1 MSRYS
6 PLSSDAVSSQLQPV
20 SGLRCAR
27 HRAET
32 GLAGFGGFDMLSWL
46 RSQVR
51 ILEHWREELARSP
64 DIDLDA
70 VVSVERHYQWL
81 TEEVARLEG

>member
-1 MSRYS
+1 MSHLS
-6 PLSSDAVSSQLQPV
+6 PLSRDAAPSQLQPV

-27 HRAET
+27 HMAE
-32 GLAGFGGFDMLSWL
+32 GGAGFGGFDMLSWL
-46 RSQVR
+46 KGQVR
-51 ILEHWREELARSP
+51 IVEHWREELARQP

-81 TEEVARLEG
+81 TDEVARLEG